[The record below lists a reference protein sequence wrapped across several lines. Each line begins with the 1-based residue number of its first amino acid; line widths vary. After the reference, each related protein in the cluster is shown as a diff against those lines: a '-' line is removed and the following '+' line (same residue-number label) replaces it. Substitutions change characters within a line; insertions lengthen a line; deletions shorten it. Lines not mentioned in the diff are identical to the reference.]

1 MKRYIYGAVV
11 SIFFVG
17 CVHEHQINIG
27 DISIEESTH
36 NSLRAKEYYLSFTQT
51 YYDNKR
57 YPLNQYCDD
66 QRSYLSNDRFSTETY
81 LKVTNVRTKQN
92 RVGKYPIWFLLNDDA
107 SNISCM
113 KKSANFINKEPLV
126 VSSSDKLSVKLLQKN
141 EAASSVPVQE
151 LGILMD
157 MVSLFVPSTAN
168 FLMRTEN
175 VIKDP
180 IVQNYLNVMDDAFKH
195 GDLDGTKSKY
205 FNTKTKNIKV
215 KLYVP
220 KEKNSIE
227 LGYILLRPE
236 YRTTLT
242 TVDTPNGVPNFR
254 YIYTTTDPRIKD
266 LMSYILPDKKIGV
279 GVVVDNFR
287 QVANEHLIDSLASL
301 NTNLMNRFTR
311 YDRALILSL
320 AVRQSDLYR
329 RLVSAV
335 HSKKIKE
342 LEQYLM
348 LLSSKKNPLN
358 SLENELKETGCDY
371 SSLIY
376 QAKEI
381 LKQIKLSQE
390 EQRLE
395 AERQQQMAMQQQ
407 MALQSIEN
415 FLTPVATWNYL
426 PQMFSSNVQIRKTT
440 GETLSISDLQQRYNR
455 REKVADYGCYVALQ
469 REIPI
474 QTKTGSLK
482 QMTLQDY
489 LIHPNYSY
497 GNRYDYMAISI
508 DKSSLVDI
516 LFYKFVKEGNSL
528 KISDILIDSSN
539 RFISR
544 HRVKEILKN
553 SRVQSCSNTIRRF
566 F

>member
-11 SIFFVG
+11 SLFFVG

-36 NSLRAKEYYLSFTQT
+36 NSLRAKEYYISFTQT
-51 YYDNKR
+51 YYDNKL
-57 YPLNQYCDD
+57 YPINQYCDD

-205 FNTKTKNIKV
+205 FNTKTKNIQV

-220 KEKNSIE
+220 KDKNSIE

-242 TVDTPNGVPNFR
+242 TVDAPNGVPNFR
-254 YIYTTTDPRIKD
+254 SIYTTSDPRIKD

-287 QVANEHLIDSLASL
+287 QVADEHLIESLASL

-335 HSKKIKE
+335 HSKNIKE
-342 LEQYLM
+342 LNHYLM
-348 LLSSKKNPLN
+348 LLNSKKNPLN
-358 SLENELKETGCDY
+358 SLEDELKETGCDY
-371 SSLIY
+371 FSVIY

-381 LKQIKLSQE
+381 LKQIKESQE

-395 AERQQQMAMQQQ
+395 AERQQQIEMQQQ

-426 PQMFSSNVQIRKTT
+426 PQMFLSNVQIRKTT

-482 QMTLQDY
+482 RMTLQDY

-508 DKSSLVDI
+508 DKSNLVDI
-516 LFYKFVKEGNSL
+516 LFYKFQKEGDSL
-528 KISDILIDSSN
+528 KISQILIDSSN
-539 RFISR
+539 LFISR